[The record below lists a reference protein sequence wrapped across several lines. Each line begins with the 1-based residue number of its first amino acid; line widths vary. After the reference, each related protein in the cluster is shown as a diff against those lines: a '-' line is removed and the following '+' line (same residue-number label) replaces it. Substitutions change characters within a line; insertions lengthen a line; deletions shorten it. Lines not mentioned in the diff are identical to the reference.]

1 MTKHNKSYKLN
12 IVINYKTIRHEQG
25 KKKKKKITDGHSA
38 MMETKNKCHN
48 KNAKK

>member
-1 MTKHNKSYKLN
+1 MN
-12 IVINYKTIRHEQG
+12 RA
-25 KKKKKKITDGHSA
+25 KKKITDGHSA

>member
-1 MTKHNKSYKLN
+1 MTKHYKSEKLN

-25 KKKKKKITDGHSA
+25 KKKKKITDGHSA